1 MDMSEFLMPID
12 EEEDSRESALCGRK
26 LPLWLGL
33 LLLLAAGALLVPLI
47 YFAVRANSKA
57 CVDGLQA
64 QKECQELNRHLQRQL
79 NQPQEVLHEKEAEAA
94 TCKQTVVTLKDA
106 LKKDQARVE
115 ELQGELAN
123 LNQQVDDLSEKL
135 SPVPM
140 MDKLEGSMLTR
151 CKLPLWLGLL
161 LLLAVVGLLVP
172 LIYFAV
178 RANSKACVDGLQAQK
193 ECQELSQH
201 LQRQLDQA
209 SREKEAEAAT
219 CNRSVVTLRE
229 SLKKEQA
236 QVAKFQ
242 GELKILNQTLKDAL
256 ADVER
261 LSLGYRKAP
270 KQHSPPPALRVPF
283 HR

>member
-135 SPVPM
+135 RRKSEDSAKDYASSLFDV
-140 MDKLEGSMLTR
+140 
-151 CKLPLWLGLL
+151 
-161 LLLAVVGLLVP
+161 
-172 LIYFAV
+172 F
-178 RANSKACVDGLQAQK
+178 
-193 ECQELSQH
+193 LSFFGG
-201 LQRQLDQA
+201 
-209 SREKEAEAAT
+209 
-219 CNRSVVTLRE
+219 VVTTRVV
-229 SLKKEQA
+229 SITRKCLKK
-236 QVAKFQ
+236 
-242 GELKILNQTLKDAL
+242 
-256 ADVER
+256 
-261 LSLGYRKAP
+261 
-270 KQHSPPPALRVPF
+270 
-283 HR
+283 